1 MLTIYSTSHEIHDR
15 ERFLSLG
22 YRSLRKLSVTYGSG
36 EETNWFKLTIYN
48 QGCVVPDRRP
58 ARSNEAKMALSKSRI
73 RELMAWS
80 LFVAFFGTSEISVA
94 EQPEPSQPEREKTAV
109 AQPNIIYI
117 NTDDWGIGKVPC
129 YKLDDASMKIIKTPN
144 LDQLARNGMR
154 FTRAYAGNAVCGPSR
169 CSLLTGKHGGH
180 AAWRANFRGN
190 PVAEWPP
197 NYPLLGEVAKQAG
210 YTTAGFGKLSM
221 GGTHKPETI
230 TQTGWDYWLGYL
242 GHVDCRSFYGT
253 HIWENGV
260 KKPIPE
266 NNREIIGEHV
276 PVLGDRGVFT
286 EDLYTDRIIEFITK
300 NKEKPFFVY
309 FASTVPHGDAKKIPF
324 QGLWTPSIEG
334 YDQLELTRLEQ
345 LYAALMTRHDR
356 NVGRIVQALEEL
368 DLTKNTIVIWTS
380 DNGDEDSYYQRTG
393 TWDGNGPYR
402 MYKRYLYEGG
412 IRVPMIASWPGTIAE
427 GSTTDQWTT
436 QYDLMP
442 TIADA
447 GGLART
453 KEMDGISIFPTLCNE
468 PENQEK
474 REYLYW
480 EFYER
485 ARQQAVHL
493 GKWKGYR
500 VNGLQGNLEL
510 YDLSVDI
517 AEEKDVADDY
527 PEVVKRMER
536 IMLDEHEKHPFKRWQ
551 LPGIDD

>member
-1 MLTIYSTSHEIHDR
+1 MTPPGPKTYHTIAWVFFLML
-15 ERFLSLG
+15 FG
-22 YRSLRKLSVTYGSG
+22 AG
-36 EETNWFKLTIYN
+36 EVSI
-48 QGCVVPDRRP
+48 
-58 ARSNEAKMALSKSRI
+58 
-73 RELMAWS
+73 
-80 LFVAFFGTSEISVA
+80 A
-94 EQPEPSQPEREKTAV
+94 EQPN
-109 AQPNIIYI
+109 QPNIIYI

-129 YKLDDASMKIIKTPN
+129 YELDDASMRIIKTPN
-144 LDQLARNGMR
+144 LDKLARNGMR

-190 PVAEWPP
+190 PVKKWPP
-197 NYPLLGEVAKQAG
+197 DYPLLGEVARQAG

-221 GGTHKPETI
+221 GGTHSPEAI

-242 GHVDCRSFYGT
+242 GHIDCRSFYGT

-260 KKPIPE
+260 KKPISE
-266 NNREIIGEHV
+266 NSRDKIGKHV
-276 PVLGDRGVFT
+276 PVLGEQGVFT
-286 EDLYTDRIIEFITK
+286 EDLYTDKIIEFIKT

-309 FASTVPHGDAKKIPF
+309 FASTVPHGDAKSIPF
-324 QGLWTPSIEG
+324 QGLWTPSLEG
-334 YDQLELTRLEQ
+334 YDKLELTKLEQ

-356 NVGRIVQALEEL
+356 NVGRIVEALEEL
-368 DLTKNTIVIWTS
+368 DLTRKTIVIWTS
-380 DNGDEDSYYQRTG
+380 DNGDEDSYYERTR

-412 IRVPMIASWPGTIAE
+412 IRVPMIASWPGTIPE

-447 GGLART
+447 GGIAKT
-453 KEMDGISIFPTLCNE
+453 KDMDGISIFPTLRNE
-468 PENQEK
+468 PEKQQA
-474 REYLYW
+474 RDYLYW

-485 ARQQAVHL
+485 AKQQAVHL

-500 VNGLQGNLEL
+500 VNGLQGNVEL
-510 YDLSVDI
+510 YDLSTDV
-517 AEEKDVADDY
+517 AEERDVASDN
-527 PEVVKRMER
+527 PEVVKQIEK
-536 IMLDEHEKHPFKRWQ
+536 IMIAEHEKHPLKRWQ